1 MRIEQLEYFLDVAKT
16 KSLNISA
23 ERLFVTQPTISEAMH
38 KLEEELDAE
47 LLVRSKKGVAL
58 TEAGEVVVKWAE
70 QILGDVK
77 NMQEELWELQSQINP
92 ELKGDL
98 CIGGTNLVSNLILPD
113 VIDGFGK
120 AYPNICVTN
129 FSVRHYEI
137 PDFLERDTMDMA
149 VFNACRSQYTDLD
162 AEKQEI
168 LHRVSCELI
177 YEEPLF
183 VIAGK
188 NLPISKEK
196 QVSLEQVAE
205 YPLVLLQ
212 TYGQE
217 DNGIAQILRNAG
229 DVRFILKTDNLK
241 MIRQAILN
249 ERGVGLFAKS
259 AVGRIFFNDVEDS
272 ELVRVIKLKK
282 KVTLQYYLGL
292 KKDKR
297 LNMPE
302 KAFIA
307 YLKDYAKK
315 VHD

>member
-38 KLEEELDAE
+38 KLEEEVDAE
-47 LLVRSKKGVAL
+47 LLIRSKKGVAL

-70 QILGDVK
+70 RILNDVK
-77 NMQEELWELQSQINP
+77 SMQEEVWELQSQINP
-92 ELKGDL
+92 DLKGDL

-120 AYPNICVTN
+120 AYPNISVTN

-137 PDFLERDTMDMA
+137 PEFLERGTMDMA
-149 VFNACRSQYTDLD
+149 VFNVCRSEHINLD
-162 AEKQEI
+162 PEKQMI
-168 LHRVSCELI
+168 LKLDDCELV

-188 NLPISKEK
+188 NIPISKEK
-196 QVSLEQVAE
+196 QVSLEQVVD

-229 DVRFILKTDNLK
+229 DVTFVLKTDSLK

-249 ERGVGLFAKS
+249 ERGIGLFAKS
-259 AVGRIFFNDVEDS
+259 AVGRIFFHDVEDS

-282 KVTLQYYLGL
+282 MVKLQYYLGL
-292 KKDKR
+292 KKGKR

-302 KAFIA
+302 KAFIS
-307 YLKDYAKK
+307 YLRDYAKK
-315 VHD
+315 IND

>member
-38 KLEEELDAE
+38 KLEEELDAA
-47 LLVRSKKGVAL
+47 LLIRSKKGVSL

-70 QILGDVK
+70 RILSDVK
-77 NMQEELWELQSQINP
+77 NMQEEIWELQSQINP

-98 CIGGTNLVSNLILPD
+98 CIGGTNLVSNLIMPD

-137 PDFLERDTMDMA
+137 PEFLERDTMDMA
-149 VFNACRSQYTDLD
+149 VFNVCRSPYAELD
-162 AEKQEI
+162 PEKQMI
-168 LHRVSCELI
+168 LKMDDCELI

-183 VIAGK
+183 VIVGK

-196 QVSLEQVAE
+196 QVSLEQVVE

-217 DNGIAQILRNAG
+217 DNGLAQILRKAG
-229 DVRFILKTDNLK
+229 DAKFVLKTDNMK

-249 ERGVGLFAKS
+249 ERGIGLFAKS
-259 AVGRIFFNDVEDS
+259 AFGRIFFNDVEDS
-272 ELVRVIKLKK
+272 ELVRVIKLRKDVK
-282 KVTLQYYLGL
+282 LQYYLGI
-292 KKDKR
+292 KKEKR

-307 YLKDYAKK
+307 YLKDYVKK
-315 VHD
+315 IND

>member
-47 LLVRSKKGVAL
+47 LLVRSKKGVSL

-137 PDFLERDTMDMA
+137 PDFLDRDTMDMA
-149 VFNACRSQYTDLD
+149 VFNACRSQYTALD

-168 LHRVSCELI
+168 LDRVSCECI

-183 VIAGK
+183 AIAGK

-196 QVSLEQVAE
+196 QVSLEQVVE